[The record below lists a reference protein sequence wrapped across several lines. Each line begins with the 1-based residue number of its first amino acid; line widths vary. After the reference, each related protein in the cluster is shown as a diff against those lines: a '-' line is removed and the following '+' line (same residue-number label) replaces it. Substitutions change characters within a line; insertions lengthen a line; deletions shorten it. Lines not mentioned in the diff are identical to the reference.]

1 MLEHNMFHEVIGL
14 IDELTNNLVLDAD
27 HIQFIEQVTLSMG
40 SVLIYEYSYINL
52 IQTIADNLESNST
65 QLNQEEAFRLNC
77 LFY

>member
-1 MLEHNMFHEVIGL
+1 MFHEVIGL